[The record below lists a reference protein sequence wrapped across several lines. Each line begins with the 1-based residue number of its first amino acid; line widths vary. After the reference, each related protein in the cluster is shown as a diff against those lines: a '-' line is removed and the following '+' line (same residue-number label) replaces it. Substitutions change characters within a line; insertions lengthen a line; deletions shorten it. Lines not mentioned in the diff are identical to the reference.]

1 MRSVLSEI
9 ATNLVLLGSRS
20 TAGLLVK
27 KWQDRPEER
36 GRVYL
41 SAAKNGA
48 RCTPPPAKKNGE
60 ERGQVYLSAVA
71 PVDLHWNGAKS
82 RARFACPPH
91 DIG

>member
-36 GRVYL
+36 GQ
-41 SAAKNGA
+41 
-48 RCTPPPAKKNGE
+48 E
-60 ERGQVYLSAVA
+60 QGQVCLPAA
-71 PVDLHWNGAKS
+71 
-82 RARFACPPH
+82 
-91 DIG
+91 